1 MHHPFLIMPS
11 STSIPNLDEK
21 IRRAN
26 EGIDEWLEYWD
37 QYYGEQG
44 VDATCAVDMA
54 YPSSDRLGLPKT
66 HLMRESRKSG

>member
-37 QYYGEQG
+37 QYYGE
-44 VDATCAVDMA
+44 
-54 YPSSDRLGLPKT
+54 
-66 HLMRESRKSG
+66 